1 MVKQNQTSSV
11 IRLPDCLE
19 VVVQDQGG
27 RAIGRPWMEVVVQ
40 DQGFRAIGW
49 PWVEVVVQDQGA
61 RAIGRPLVEMILVHA
76 DQITLVEP
84 FMVMA

>member
-1 MVKQNQTSSV
+1 
-11 IRLPDCLE
+11 
-19 VVVQDQGG
+19 
-27 RAIGRPWMEVVVQ
+27 MEVVVQ